1 MQYLKVNWKHD
12 FADDPVLLVSEL
24 DDERMELRKVEVYRD
39 GRVDIADANTT
50 TGSTRLSIEPIPTE
64 QEIESD
70 EQFVVE
76 PITGHEFEQ
85 LWNQSLQAHT

>member
-24 DDERMELRKVEVYRD
+24 DDERMEQRKVEVYRD
-39 GRVDIADANTT
+39 GRADIADVNMA

-76 PITGHEFEQ
+76 TISGQEFEQ
-85 LWNQSLQAHT
+85 LWKQSMRAHA